1 MPIFEFHCNKCGA
14 TKDKLVK
21 REDEDAEFDCDVCNE
36 ADAKLQRTAA
46 PSSAAL
52 RFRGQWYS
60 TTRSY

>member
-1 MPIFEFHCNKCGA
+1 MPIFEFKCNKCEA

-21 REDEDAEFDCDVCNE
+21 REDENAEFDCDVCK
-36 ADAKLQRTAA
+36 AKDAKLQRTIV

-52 RFRGQWYS
+52 RFRGNWYS